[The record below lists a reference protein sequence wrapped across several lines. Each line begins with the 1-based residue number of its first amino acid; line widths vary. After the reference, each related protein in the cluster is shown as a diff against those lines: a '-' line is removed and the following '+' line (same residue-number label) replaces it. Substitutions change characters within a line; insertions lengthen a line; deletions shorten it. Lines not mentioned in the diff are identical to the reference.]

1 MVVRNLLSLEF
12 EYEVLI
18 NPISIKMVYV
28 ALIQSIEYD
37 NRYCTIDWFK
47 LSVKD
52 WDLVRKFF

>member
-18 NPISIKMVYV
+18 NPIIIEIV
-28 ALIQSIEYD
+28 AIIQSIEYD